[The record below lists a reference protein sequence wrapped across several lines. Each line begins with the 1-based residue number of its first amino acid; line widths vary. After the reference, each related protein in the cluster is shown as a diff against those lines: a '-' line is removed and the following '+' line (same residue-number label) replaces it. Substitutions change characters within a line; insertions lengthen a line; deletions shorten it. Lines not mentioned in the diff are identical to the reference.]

1 MQIYIFCLLKS
12 YLCNV
17 KIILTILSVLL
28 LACSSPKTEIPTEIL
43 SKTEFANILKEV
55 HLTEAAF
62 ELNKSKEILNPRNNL
77 ANNYQSIY
85 NKYDIDASTFSKSLN
100 YYAKHPEILEKIY
113 STVLEQLTNERSNL
127 NQQGTN

>member
-12 YLCNV
+12 YLCNM

-43 SKTEFANILKEV
+43 SETEFTNILKEV
-55 HLTEAAF
+55 HLAEAAF
-62 ELNKSKEILNPRNNL
+62 ELNKSKEILNARNNL
-77 ANNYQSIY
+77 ANSYQSIY
-85 NKYDIDASTFSKSLN
+85 NKYDIDGSTFSNSLN

-127 NQQGTN
+127 NQQ

>member
-12 YLCNV
+12 YLCNM
-17 KIILTILSVLL
+17 KIILTILSILL

-43 SKTEFANILKEV
+43 SETEFTNILKEV
-55 HLTEAAF
+55 HLAEAAF
-62 ELNKSKEILNPRNNL
+62 ELNKREEILNPRNNL
-77 ANNYQSIY
+77 ANSYQSIY
-85 NKYDIDASTFSKSLN
+85 NKYDIDGSTFSNSLN

-127 NQQGTN
+127 NQQ